1 MSRGELCPGG
11 ADVCWR
17 RALPGR
23 SYPAGSDTVSVN
35 GPADTLRVRRQ
46 SRRRRLMGQSQ
57 ERTPPDGLVVL
68 PDPHNIGGTRHA
80 RMLLRMLPASWLG

>member
-1 MSRGELCPGG
+1 
-11 ADVCWR
+11 
-17 RALPGR
+17 
-23 SYPAGSDTVSVN
+23 
-35 GPADTLRVRRQ
+35 
-46 SRRRRLMGQSQ
+46 MGQSQ